1 MAGARDYDDIPG
13 TYVFDG
19 RRSQQGY
26 HLNMFCM
33 SLNAEANRGRFKADE
48 EAYLDGFDLT
58 PQQRLAVIERDWL
71 GLLQL
76 GGNIYYTFKLAAL
89 DGLSMQDIGG
99 AMSGVSGGEFNQ
111 MMIDGG
117 RPVDGNRRTGDAPG
131 GQSSATPGAET
142 RDSAG
147 RSS

>member
-1 MAGARDYDDIPG
+1 MATARDYDDIPG

-33 SLNAEANRGRFKADE
+33 SLNAEANREHFRTDE
-48 EAYLDGFDLT
+48 AAYLAGFRLT
-58 PQQRLAVIERDWL
+58 PQQRTAVLERDWL
-71 GLLQL
+71 GLLQF
-76 GGNIYYTFKLAAL
+76 GGNIYYTFKLAIF
-89 DGLSMQDIGG
+89 DGLSMQDVGG
-99 AMSGVSGGEFNQ
+99 AMSGVSGGEFAQ

-117 RPVDGNRRTGDAPG
+117 RPIEGNRRTGEPPAALPAE
-131 GQSSATPGAET
+131 SRSAG
-142 RDSAG
+142 G

>member
-1 MAGARDYDDIPG
+1 MATQRDYDDIPG

-33 SLNAEANRGRFKADE
+33 SLNAEANRERFRAGE
-48 EAYLDGFDLT
+48 AAYLDGFDLS
-58 PQQRLAVIERDWL
+58 PSQRRAVLERDWL

-76 GGNIYYTFKLAAL
+76 GGNIYYTFKLAIF
-89 DGLSMQDIGG
+89 DGLSMQDVGG
-99 AMSGVSGGEFNQ
+99 AMSGVSGAEFSQ

-117 RPVDGNRRTGDAPG
+117 RPVDGNRRIGESTGTG
-131 GQSSATPGAET
+131 GAAGH
-142 RDSAG
+142 DS
-147 RSS
+147 